1 MNARSCDTHST
12 VPRYSFARYRCS
24 HCTPRRS
31 RWLVGS
37 SRSKSRGLTKSAA
50 ASATLICH
58 PPLSART
65 GPTHCSWVRPIPR
78 STRMARASR
87 AAASSAP
94 NASSSSYTSQ
104 SLWYVAS
111 APDPDLPSP
120 SPSSASVSSSIARS
134 IISASA
140 SKLASRSS
148 APSTAS
154 TGVSPGGSG
163 EPCATRWVVTCTG
176 QSGSSRSWM
185 ALSSVLLPQPFF
197 PRSRY
202 LAPATSL
209 RPHRRWA

>member
-1 MNARSCDTHST
+1 MSA
-12 VPRYSFARYRCS
+12 VPRYRCS
-24 HCTPRRS
+24 QPRRYSLAAAS

-37 SRSKSRGLTKSAA
+37 SKSKSRGLTKSAA
-50 ASATLICH
+50 ASATLIFH

-65 GPTHCSWVRPIPR
+65 EPTHCSWVRPIPR

-94 NASSSSYTSQ
+94 NISSSSYTSQ

-111 APDPDLPSP
+111 APDPDSPSP
-120 SPSSASVSSSIARS
+120 SPSSASVSSSISNARS

-163 EPCATRWVVTCTG
+163 EPCATRWVVTWTG